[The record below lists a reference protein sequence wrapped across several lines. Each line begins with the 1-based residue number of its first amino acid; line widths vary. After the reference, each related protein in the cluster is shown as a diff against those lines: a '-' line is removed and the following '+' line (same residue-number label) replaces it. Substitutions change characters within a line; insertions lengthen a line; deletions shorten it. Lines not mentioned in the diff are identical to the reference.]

1 MADYLIVLIKSKPN
15 FMNFII
21 NLLISALVVFGL
33 ANVLPGVA
41 ISGYGSAIIVALVI
55 GLLTAFVRPIL
66 TILTL
71 PINILTLGLFSF
83 VITAIIIL
91 LASSIMGDSFHVE
104 GFWYALLFGV
114 VLGIVNSVVGG
125 FLSHD

>member
-1 MADYLIVLIKSKPN
+1 
-15 FMNFII
+15 MNFII
-21 NLLISALVVFGL
+21 NLLISALVVFAL
-33 ANVLPGVA
+33 ANLMPGVSIA
-41 ISGYGSAIIVALVI
+41 GYGSAIIVALVI

-66 TILTL
+66 GILTL

-83 VITAIIIL
+83 VITAVIIL
-91 LASSIMGDSFHVE
+91 LASAIMGDSFHVE

-125 FLSHD
+125 FLGKE

>member
-1 MADYLIVLIKSKPN
+1 
-15 FMNFII
+15 MNFII
-21 NLLISALVVFGL
+21 NLLISALVVFGH
-33 ANVLPGVA
+33 ANILPGVS
-41 ISGYGSAIIVALVI
+41 ISGYGSAIIVAIVI

-66 TILTL
+66 GILTL

-91 LASSIMGDSFHVE
+91 LASAIMGDSFHVD

-125 FLSHD
+125 FLSKD

>member
-1 MADYLIVLIKSKPN
+1 LADYLIVLIKSKPN

-91 LASSIMGDSFHVE
+91 LASAIMGDSFHVE

>member
-1 MADYLIVLIKSKPN
+1 
-15 FMNFII
+15 MNFII

-33 ANVLPGVA
+33 ANIMPGVS
-41 ISGYGSAIIVALVI
+41 INGYGTAIIVAIVI

-66 TILTL
+66 GILTL

-83 VITAIIIL
+83 VITAVIIL
-91 LASSIMGDSFHVE
+91 LASAIMGDSFHVD

-114 VLGIVNSVVGG
+114 VLGIVNSIVGG
-125 FLSHD
+125 LFGKD

>member
-91 LASSIMGDSFHVE
+91 LASAIMGDSFHVE

>member
-1 MADYLIVLIKSKPN
+1 
-15 FMNFII
+15 MNFII
-21 NLLISALVVFGL
+21 NLLISALVVFAL
-33 ANVLPGVA
+33 ANLLPGVS
-41 ISGYGSAIIVALVI
+41 ISGYGSAIIVAIVI

-66 TILTL
+66 GILTL

-83 VITAIIIL
+83 VITAVIIL
-91 LASSIMGDSFHVE
+91 LASAIMGDSFHVD

-125 FLSHD
+125 IFGGD